1 VSGLRSNPVDNRY
14 LKSSDRGY
22 RDRMN
27 AKSKAI
33 AHRSRGNLAYRAAYN
48 PSGVV
53 PKSMQGDPLQNNYQ
67 YKQAGLQKQAAETAS
82 AESLKKDI
90 ELRNE
95 NIRLLS

>member
-1 VSGLRSNPVDNRY
+1 
-14 LKSSDRGY
+14 
-22 RDRMN
+22 
-27 AKSKAI
+27 
-33 AHRSRGNLAYRAAYN
+33 
-48 PSGVV
+48 
-53 PKSMQGDPLQNNYQ
+53 MQGDPLQNNYQ